1 MTADIVSFEDYRRK
15 LRPTD
20 EELMQDA
27 LANMSDEEIDQLLA
41 ELCDM
46 LDGEEPA
53 NDEYGIDPI
62 HYQTIITFS
71 PSGETLWD
79 SDWDDLGGED
89 DDFDD
94 AT

>member
-1 MTADIVSFEDYRRK
+1 MSLDNIVNFEDYRRK

-41 ELCDM
+41 ELCEM

-71 PSGETLWD
+71 PSGETLWN
-79 SDWDDLGGED
+79 SDWSGGDDED
-89 DDFDD
+89 DDFSR
-94 AT
+94 

>member
-1 MTADIVSFEDYRRK
+1 MTADIVNFEDYRRK

-79 SDWDDLGGED
+79 SDWGSDDDED
-89 DDFDD
+89 DDLDD